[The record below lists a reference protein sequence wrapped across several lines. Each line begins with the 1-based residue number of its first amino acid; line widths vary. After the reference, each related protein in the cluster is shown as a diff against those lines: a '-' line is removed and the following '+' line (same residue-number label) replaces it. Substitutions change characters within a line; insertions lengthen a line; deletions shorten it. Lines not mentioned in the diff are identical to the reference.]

1 MLIYKDGKEY
11 EASQEEIEMIEKEIN
26 SNIVITN
33 SERLRALENAIA
45 DIAVMMVGGVSNDW
59 IH

>member
-33 SERLRALENAIA
+33 SDRLRALENAIA
-45 DIAVMMVGGVSNDW
+45 DIAVMMVGGC
-59 IH
+59 